1 MQASFYP
8 FLLIALHVS
17 VPVDCKWRFQ
27 ELHKNSLRS
36 RRPAD
41 TPVRTHHYSAGFTK
55 KHFLGDFLV
64 ILPVRTNGSDVVSI
78 FDLRR
83 KRFVCMDSKGD
94 LYNSRQKESKDCL
107 FYRIDFY
114 SAPSGSQLPI
124 SSLESSHPSFLKRFL
139 APLVTRQRRSEEVNP
154 SDPLRSE
161 SDPLRSEIHPT
172 HSVQDHKESDHL
184 QPEQPDQAGAVSK
197 ETISSCDDPLK
208 VLHANGPVSPVKTII
223 EDQAEQE

>member
-17 VPVDCKWRFQ
+17 MPVDCKWRFQ
-27 ELHKNSLRS
+27 ELNSLRS

-41 TPVRTHHYSAGFTK
+41 TPVRTYHYSAGFTK
-55 KHFLGDFLV
+55 KRFLGDFLV

-83 KRFVCMDSKGD
+83 KQFVCMDSKGD
-94 LYNSRQKESKDCL
+94 LYNSRQKEGKDCF
-107 FYRIDFY
+107 FYRIGFY
-114 SAPSGSQLPI
+114 SPRESQPPI

-139 APLVTRQRRSEEVNP
+139 APLVKRQRRSEEVNP

-161 SDPLRSEIHPT
+161 SDPLRPEIHPT

-184 QPEQPDQAGAVSK
+184 QPEQTDQAGAVSK

-223 EDQAEQE
+223 EDRAEQE